1 MGGCRRVMFGMVLV
15 VGPGGRPGSRA
26 QGCLS
31 KRGYLVRVPDDGPLD
46 CLLKEPRAAVLRERD
61 PVDAL
66 RGEKADHPEGK
77 GASALEL
84 HQARGLIQK
93 QTSLAAALKRHLL
106 PAAAHTPVEGDAKVL
121 VGHVVV
127 CLAIADDEHRGPEVL
142 IHGCCERDL
151 ALYLACWDLAAA

>member
-1 MGGCRRVMFGMVLV
+1 MDV
-15 VGPGGRPGSRA
+15 
-26 QGCLS
+26 
-31 KRGYLVRVPDDGPLD
+31 
-46 CLLKEPRAAVLRERD
+46 
-61 PVDAL
+61 L

-106 PAAAHTPVEGDAKVL
+106 PAAAHTPVEGDAKAL

-127 CLAIADDEHRGPEVL
+127 CRAIADDEHRGPEVL
-142 IHGCCERDL
+142 THGGRERDP
-151 ALYLACWDLAAA
+151 ASYLGWLDLGAAAAPVRGRTG